1 MSKTVRAE
9 RKKERLDEENRNSV
23 VLFGIQEEFI
33 WEDAK
38 WNNTESLVGEVLEE
52 CGADNQNVV
61 KL

>member
-1 MSKTVRAE
+1 VSKTVRAE

-33 WEDAK
+33 WGDAR
-38 WNNTESLVGEVLEE
+38 WINTESLVGDVLEE